1 MHRKIDRI
9 IFLQFPKKYKNVTL
23 DKEIIEMF
31 CMIYRTEGASCN
43 VISEIAAGYKT
54 VCKQKYI
61 YRELASVL
69 EDGSIVPDSFRFPS
83 SCCCHAVFTGNP
95 FTRMGEGIPFTST
108 KKPTGKK

>member
-1 MHRKIDRI
+1 
-9 IFLQFPKKYKNVTL
+9 
-23 DKEIIEMF
+23 
-31 CMIYRTEGASCN
+31 MIYRTDGASCS
-43 VISEIAAGYKT
+43 VIGEIAAGYKT

-95 FTRMGEGIPFTST
+95 FTRMGVGIPFTST
-108 KKPTGKK
+108 KRPTEKK